1 MEGKP
6 SRDLK
11 VYVGIP
17 KEFETQETSR
27 IPEAE
32 PTNIT
37 RVLNLEQFH
46 NYLDLNFKKV

>member
-1 MEGKP
+1 
-6 SRDLK
+6 
-11 VYVGIP
+11 VGIP

-37 RVLNLEQFH
+37 RSVKLGTVSQLLGSKF
-46 NYLDLNFKKV
+46 